1 MNWADNDALDLK
13 SLRLKAITVLALTT
27 MLRPS
32 DIASN
37 ARQLNS
43 NGGCRVVFSVN
54 QRLFS
59 KHDVKITLFGIKN
72 DTARTGFEV
81 QIPRSSNDKWIL
93 CRPFRIILRA
103 QILIGR
109 PTGPFF

>member
-13 SLRLKAITVLALTT
+13 SLRLKAITVLTLTT

-32 DIASN
+32 DIATN

-43 NGGCRVVFSVN
+43 NGECRVVF

-72 DTARTGFEV
+72 DTARTCTGFEV
-81 QIPRSSNDKWIL
+81 RIPRSRNDKVDPVQTI
-93 CRPFRIILRA
+93 
-103 QILIGR
+103 
-109 PTGPFF
+109 